1 MASSLLKTNT
11 PLQVRAAVRAGDLEG
26 ARDMCS
32 EQVSDAIGELAR
44 SPALCTS
51 YFEQWEQQRVR
62 PFSVG
67 LDDGFDGELSSNR
80 TALPLETGRG
90 PASLIPA

>member
-1 MASSLLKTNT
+1 MLLKTDR

-32 EQVSDAIGELAR
+32 EQVGDAIGELAR
-44 SPALCTS
+44 SPALCAS
-51 YFEQWEQQRVR
+51 YFEQWEQQRAR

-67 LDDGFDGELSSNR
+67 LDDGFDGELTLNR
-80 TALPLETGRG
+80 TALPYDMGCGHG
-90 PASLIPA
+90 PWCQLTQ